1 MSTFYRLLGFLR
13 PYKRGVVVSW
23 ILASF
28 AMAMSVV
35 LPLLTGEAVETIS
48 SGARHA
54 RRHELALRSNDR
66 HTLLMY
72 ALAIIAVVLARWGF
86 TYWRRM
92 IAGRVSLGV
101 EYDLRERLYSQLQR
115 LELGFFDHQQTGQLM
130 SRATVDLPAVR
141 FFLGYGL
148 VFILQFVLTILLAGI
163 VMIFINPWL
172 GLISLAPAPF
182 VVVISYRYGRRA
194 RPAIQEVQQRI
205 AELTAD
211 AEENISGVRI
221 VKSFAREPRQLE
233 HFRRSVGRTFEQAM
247 VATRLEATYN
257 PAIGFLPQ
265 LGIAAV
271 LLLGGNAVIHAHLTL
286 GQFTTFYLLL
296 NMLVGP
302 LRSLGVTLNLA
313 QRATASGARIF
324 QVLDR
329 EPTIS
334 DPPGAPPLPAG
345 SGHVRLRDVTLRYRD
360 PHDELNVGTYTQG
373 AGPEQAGGAD
383 TQNGQAQQVAGA
395 DMQNG
400 RAQRTGARGAQN
412 GHTKPPPARRTVLHD
427 IDLDVPAGRTVALVG
442 ATGSGKT
449 SLVALISRLYDP
461 VEGEVLL
468 DGADVRSVGLQ
479 SLRSAVAV
487 VSDDPFL
494 FSASVAENIA
504 YARPDAS
511 TEEIEDAARRAQA
524 HDFVLRLPQG
534 YDTEIGERGLSLS
547 GGQRQRL
554 AIARALL
561 ANPRV
566 LILDD
571 ATSSVDASTE
581 QSIKLALA
589 EAMAG
594 RTTFVIAHRL
604 STIALADEI
613 VVLDHGRI
621 VAQGNHEELLDA
633 SELYREIV
641 ERGLPEQVFLTRETR
656 EREVSGI

>member
-1 MSTFYRLLGFLR
+1 MTTFYRLLGFLR

-28 AMAMSVV
+28 AMAMSVI
-35 LPLLTGEAVETIS
+35 LPLLTGEAVETIN

-54 RRHELALRSNDR
+54 RRHELVQRSHDR
-66 HTLLMY
+66 HTLLVY

-148 VFILQFVLTILLAGI
+148 VFILQFVLTIVLAGI
-163 VMIFINPWL
+163 VMIVINPWL

-233 HFRRSVGRTFEQAM
+233 RFRRSVGRTFEQAM

-329 EPTIS
+329 EPTLA

-345 SGHVRLRDVTLRYRD
+345 SGHVQLRGVTLRYSD
-360 PHDELNVGTYTQG
+360 PHDELNVGTF
-373 AGPEQAGGAD
+373 
-383 TQNGQAQQVAGA
+383 AQV
-395 DMQNG
+395 G
-400 RAQRTGARGAQN
+400 RRQDSVDAAAQN
-412 GHTKPPPARRTVLHD
+412 GHTAPAPARRTVLHD
-427 IDLDVPAGRTVALVG
+427 LDIEVPAGRTVALVG

-511 TEEIEDAARRAQA
+511 SAEIEEAAKRAQA
-524 HDFVLRLPQG
+524 HDFVLRLPDG
-534 YDTEIGERGLSLS
+534 YDTQIGERGLSLS

-581 QSIKLALA
+581 RSIKLALA

-621 VAQGNHEELLDA
+621 VAHGGHEALLEESD
-633 SELYREIV
+633 LYREIV
-641 ERGLPEQVFLTRETR
+641 ERGLPEQIFLTTETR

>member
-13 PYKRGVVVSW
+13 PYKRGVIVSW
-23 ILASF
+23 VLASF

-35 LPLLTGEAVETIS
+35 LPLLTGEAVETINA
-48 SGARHA
+48 GARHA
-54 RRHELALRSNDR
+54 RRHELTLRSHDR
-66 HTLLMY
+66 HTLLVF

-101 EYDLRERLYSQLQR
+101 EYDLRERLYRQLQR

-148 VFILQFVLTILLAGI
+148 VFILQFVLTIVLAGA
-163 VMIFINPWL
+163 VMIVINPWL

-182 VVVISYRYGRRA
+182 VVLISYRYGRRA

-233 HFRRSVGRTFEQAM
+233 RFRRSVGRTFEQAM
-247 VATRLEATYN
+247 VTTRLEATYN

-329 EPTIS
+329 EPTLA

-345 SGHVRLRDVTLRYRD
+345 SGHVQLRGVTLRYSD
-360 PHDELNVGTYTQG
+360 PHDELNVGTF
-373 AGPEQAGGAD
+373 
-383 TQNGQAQQVAGA
+383 AQVDRRQDSAA
-395 DMQNG
+395 AAT
-400 RAQRTGARGAQN
+400 RN
-412 GHTKPPPARRTVLHD
+412 GHTTPAPARRTVLHD
-427 IDLDVPAGRTVALVG
+427 LDLDVPAGRTIALVG

-461 VEGEVLL
+461 IEGAVLL
-468 DGADVRSVGLQ
+468 DGVDVRSVGLQ

-504 YARPDAS
+504 YARGGGAS
-511 TEEIEDAARRAQA
+511 VSIEEIEDAARRAQA
-524 HDFVLRLPQG
+524 HDFVARLPEG
-534 YDTEIGERGLSLS
+534 YDTQIGERGLSLS

-621 VAQGNHEELLDA
+621 VAHGDHEALLKE

-641 ERGLPEQVFLTRETR
+641 ERGLPEQVFLTTETR

>member
-1 MSTFYRLLGFLR
+1 MTTFYRLLGFLS
-13 PYKRGVVVSW
+13 PYKRGVIISW

-28 AMAMSVV
+28 AMAMSVL
-35 LPLLTGEAVETIS
+35 LPVLTGHAVETINT
-48 SGARHA
+48 GARHA
-54 RRHELALRSNDR
+54 RHHELGLRTHDR
-66 HTLLMY
+66 HTLLLY

-101 EYDLRERLYSQLQR
+101 EYDLRERLYKQLQR

-148 VFILQFVLTILLAGI
+148 VFILQFVLTIVLAGI
-163 VMIFINPWL
+163 VMIVINPWL
-172 GLISLAPAPF
+172 GLISLAPSPF
-182 VVVISYRYGRRA
+182 VVLISYRYGRRA
-194 RPAIQEVQQRI
+194 RPAIQETQQRI

-233 HFRRSVGRTFEQAM
+233 RFRRSVGRTFEQAM
-247 VATRLEATYN
+247 VATRLEAMYN

-271 LLLGGNAVIHAHLTL
+271 LLLGGNAVIHAHLSL

-329 EPTIS
+329 EPTIA

-345 SGHVRLRDVTLRYRD
+345 NGHVQLRGVTLRYSD
-360 PHDELNVGTYTQG
+360 PHDELNVGTY
-373 AGPEQAGGAD
+373 AHASSARD
-383 TQNGQAQQVAGA
+383 DAGA
-395 DMQNG
+395 ST
-400 RAQRTGARGAQN
+400 RN
-412 GHTKPPPARRTVLHD
+412 GHAPPVARRTVLHNL
-427 IDLDVPAGRTVALVG
+427 DLDVPAGRTVALVG

-468 DGADVRSVGLQ
+468 DGVNVRDVGLQ

-511 TEEIEDAARRAQA
+511 AEEIEDAARRAQA
-524 HDFVLRLPQG
+524 HDFVRRLPQG

-589 EAMAG
+589 EAMTG

-621 VAQGNHEELLDA
+621 VASGNHEQLLDA

>member
-1 MSTFYRLLGFLR
+1 
-13 PYKRGVVVSW
+13 
-23 ILASF
+23 
-28 AMAMSVV
+28 
-35 LPLLTGEAVETIS
+35 
-48 SGARHA
+48 
-54 RRHELALRSNDR
+54 
-66 HTLLMY
+66 
-72 ALAIIAVVLARWGF
+72 
-86 TYWRRM
+86 
-92 IAGRVSLGV
+92 
-101 EYDLRERLYSQLQR
+101 
-115 LELGFFDHQQTGQLM
+115 M

-163 VMIFINPWL
+163 VMIVINPWL

-182 VVVISYRYGRRA
+182 VVLISYRYGRRA
-194 RPAIQEVQQRI
+194 RPAIQETQQRI

-233 HFRRSVGRTFEQAM
+233 RFRRSVGRTFEQAM

-271 LLLGGNAVIHAHLTL
+271 LLLGGNAVIHAHLSL

-329 EPTIS
+329 EPTIA

-345 SGHVRLRDVTLRYRD
+345 NGHVQLRGVTLRYSD
-360 PHDELNVGTYTQG
+360 PHDELNVGTF
-373 AGPEQAGGAD
+373 A
-383 TQNGQAQQVAGA
+383 QVAGRRDSA
-395 DMQNG
+395 YAAT
-400 RAQRTGARGAQN
+400 RN
-412 GHTKPPPARRTVLHD
+412 GHTPPAPARRTVLHD
-427 IDLDVPAGRTVALVG
+427 LDLDVPSGRTVALVG

-468 DGADVRSVGLQ
+468 DGADVRNVGLQ

-524 HDFVLRLPQG
+524 HDFVLGLPQG

-621 VAQGNHEELLDA
+621 VAQGNHEQLLDA

-641 ERGLPEQVFLTRETR
+641 ERGLPEQVFLTTETR